1 MAILNPNKN
10 HNQVSLYDGGGSG
23 PQPITFPGYSFQG
36 GSLVGGPSVPV
47 VSPTGSN
54 FVGPNL
60 LSYGANVMPVG
71 AAAGGGSSGGVT
83 DEGATTG
90 NPSVNNSTF
99 NNVSGGNSM
108 PSVDVSYS
116 ANAGSAPAATPM
128 SANASADSPPQD
140 TSTSSTPEAPENP
153 TSEEAGTYYD
163 YLKDDV
169 PDALRDIYND
179 EIIYQDQQNAQLVE
193 DIENI
198 RETGIENA
206 GEMRDTA
213 YENAATQKETTYT
226 YADNVLMDALGF
238 NQEQY
243 DYLITSINQAKETGL
258 ALAEDAREILLNLAT
273 ETREQVYAA
282 AEAAR
287 VREYEQAEI
296 VRQRGIVDAN
306 TSYEQNKAT
315 YGANAE
321 ALASMGL
328 AGGGYSDYLNAQAY
342 AAQRGEVQAVNA
354 DAEATK
360 RAARYAEDDKK
371 MNADATYAANV
382 KEAELNYSEQVG
394 EVNATYD
401 AALREANLWKSEAD
415 YNANRENTDT
425 KFAADTTYNA
435 AIGEADATYAAN
447 VADVNYQADIAIAE
461 ANAAT
466 AQAKHEAEQ
475 KLNEGLITNAQAVA
489 EYKDTMFY
497 HFLEKAGAGN
507 YSAEQLEAIAD
518 RLELDDTQKQELLGA
533 LNKYNADVAAAEEAK
548 KTGYYTDLLTY
559 ANNGAYT
566 ADQLAKLGNEYGLSA
581 DQIAD
586 LQNAATSYKT
596 NLQNERYNQLLG
608 AADTDG
614 FATIDAAL
622 KGGEITQTQYDALKS
637 QYQKYYYDMYSSAA
651 SSDFGS
657 VDTST
662 VDSEF
667 KAGHLTQAQY
677 DDIKAK
683 YNASVASAITAS
695 SIFYSNGAAISEDAA
710 TAVVND
716 LKATGWL
723 SDANK
728 SSLDSKLSSAYAE
741 EDDGGGCYAAGTLI
755 STLNGE
761 KIAVEDLKVGDYV
774 LVFNHFKGGLDI
786 SPISYIFHEEE
797 KEHKAL
803 YLNFDNKASI
813 EIIYGHGFFDV
824 TLNKYVLLNVE
835 NAAEYVGHN
844 FYHITLKDGLYEK
857 EIVTLTDYEVRE
869 EKTECYS
876 VLTAQHVNCVAN
888 DILTV
893 TDDGNRPAA
902 LLKGFYDMF
911 ELDEAH
917 AYKNVAH
924 DMAKYGVFTYDDWK
938 DYVTEDVYEAFNG
951 PYLKIAIGKGL
962 TTFDEIVGYINKF
975 INQ

>member
-1 MAILNPNKN
+1 MATNNQLK
-10 HNQVSLYDGGGSG
+10 QVSLYEGGS
-23 PQPITFPGYSFQG
+23 PQPITLPSYSMQAG
-36 GSLVGGPSVPV
+36 NLVGGATVTAPLT
-47 VSPTGSN
+47 SPTAN
-54 FVGPNL
+54 LVTPNP
-60 LSYGANVMPVG
+60 LSYAANVMPVG
-71 AAAGGGSSGGVT
+71 AAAGSGNSGGVT
-83 DEGATTG
+83 DEGVVTG
-90 NPSVNNSTF
+90 NPNVNNTTF
-99 NNVSGGNSM
+99 NNNGVGAASPVNL
-108 PSVDVSYS
+108 SYS
-116 ANAGSAPAATPM
+116 ANAGDAPAATPM
-128 SANASADSPPQD
+128 SASADTGAAPEGTTGATETPA
-140 TSTSSTPEAPENP
+140 PEAPENP
-153 TSEEAGTYYD
+153 TTEQAGTYYD
-163 YLKDDV
+163 YLKDEV
-169 PDALRDIYND
+169 PESLQDIYND
-179 EIIYQDQQNAQLVE
+179 EIAYQDQQNAQLVE
-193 DIENI
+193 DINGL

-206 GEMRDTA
+206 GEIRNTA
-213 YENAATQKETTYT
+213 YENAETQKETTYT
-226 YADNVLMDALGF
+226 YADKVLMETLGF
-238 NQEQY
+238 NEEQY
-243 DYLITSINQAKETGL
+243 QYLIDSINSSKETGL
-258 ALAEDAREILLNLAT
+258 ALAEDVRATLLALAT
-273 ETREQVYAA
+273 ETRDQIYKA

-296 VRQRGIVDAN
+296 VRQRGIVDASN
-306 TSYEQNKAT
+306 AFEQNKAT
-315 YGANAE
+315 YGSNAE

-328 AGGGYSDYLNAQAY
+328 TGGGYSDYLNAQAY

-371 MNADATYAANV
+371 MNADTTYAANV

-394 EVNATYD
+394 KVNETYD
-401 AALREANLWKSEAD
+401 AAMRDANLWKSEAD
-415 YNANRENTDT
+415 FAANRENTDT
-425 KFAADTTYNA
+425 KYAADSAYNA
-435 AIGEADATYAAN
+435 AIGDADATYAAN
-447 VADVNYQADIAIAE
+447 VADVNYQADLAIAE

-475 KLNEGLITNAQAVA
+475 KLKEGLLTNEQAVA
-489 EYKDTMFY
+489 QYKEEMFY

-507 YSAEQLEAIAD
+507 YTAEQLEAIAD
-518 RLELDDTQKQELLGA
+518 RLELDDTQKQELIGA

-548 KTGYYTDLLTY
+548 KTGYFTELLTY

-566 ADQLAKLGNEYGLSA
+566 AEQLAKLGNEYGLS
-581 DQIAD
+581 DTQIAD
-586 LQNAATSYKT
+586 LQSAATSYKT

-622 KGGEITQTQYDALKS
+622 SAGEITQAQHTALKA
-637 QYQKYYYDMYSSAA
+637 QYQKYYYDLYSSAA
-651 SSDFGS
+651 SSDFGT
-657 VDTST
+657 VNTST

-695 SIFYSNGAAISEDAA
+695 SIFYASGVALSEDQAKA
-710 TAVVND
+710 IVND

-723 SDANK
+723 TSTN
-728 SSLDSKLSSAYAE
+728 SSALDSKLSSAYAE

-761 KIAVEDLKVGDYV
+761 KVAVEDLKVGDYV